1 MQSILNV
8 RMDSALKERGDKVL
22 AENGISVSR
31 AVRALWEELAKS
43 REIPC
48 FIRETSDSEVHRK
61 HRMSAFEKLC
71 TFSDSCESMI
81 DFSSMDDKALQRMQ
95 YNEKWKE
102 YEALK

>member
-31 AVRALWEELAKS
+31 AVRSLWEELAKS
-43 REIPC
+43 REIPG
-48 FIRETSDSEVHRK
+48 FIKETSDSEMHRK
-61 HRMSAFEKLC
+61 HRMSAFKKLC
-71 TFSDSCESMI
+71 AFSDNRESGI
-81 DFSSMDDKALQRMQ
+81 DFFSMDDKALQKMQ
-95 YNEKWKE
+95 YDEKWRE